1 MARAS
6 MATRKRRSWWRGLL
20 YGLLVMAGLI
30 AVLWA
35 VFATPDIP
43 VERLKARYANGTS
56 QFVELSPGT
65 TIHVRDEGDKANYPV
80 VLIHGSNASLHTW
93 EPWVKRL
100 VANDYRVITLDLP
113 AHGLSGP
120 TPDGLY
126 TNAAFVGIVEQLVDR
141 LGLKEFALGGN
152 SMGGG
157 VAWRY
162 ALKHPQRLTA
172 LILVDASGQ
181 PSPKGS
187 SPPLGFRLARVPIA
201 RDILATV
208 TPRSL
213 IEASFKQSVSN
224 QAIATPAM
232 VDRYWELLLYPGN
245 RRATVQRFGQY
256 QGDDG
261 AAARLPSLDVPTLI
275 IWGREDK
282 LIPVSVAQWFNRQIK
297 GSRVTI
303 LDGIGHIPMEEAPDR
318 SLAPVLP
325 FLGQNLP
332 MSIGGTARE
341 QWPIGAGDAFVKV
354 GAGR

>member
-1 MARAS
+1 MAGG
-6 MATRKRRSWWRGLL
+6 RKRGWRRGLG
-20 YGLLVMAGLI
+20 YGLAVVAGLI

-43 VERLKARYANGTS
+43 VATLKAKYGNAAS

-65 TIHVRDEGDKANYPV
+65 IIHMRDEGPRTGFPI
-80 VLIHGSNASLHTW
+80 VLVHGSNASLHTW
-93 EPWVKRL
+93 GPWVARL
-100 VANDYRVITLDLP
+100 TAKGYRVVSLDLP

-126 TNAAFVGIVEQLVDR
+126 TSAAYVGIVEKLVDR
-141 LGLKEFALGGN
+141 LGLARFALGGN

-162 ALKHPQRLTA
+162 AVAHPDRLSA
-172 LILVDASGQ
+172 LILVDTSGR
-181 PSPKGS
+181 PMPKGS

-201 RDILATV
+201 RDVLATI

-213 IEASFKQSVSN
+213 IEKSFKQSISN

-256 QGDDG
+256 SGDDG
-261 AAARLPSLDVPTLI
+261 MAAKLPGLAVPTLI
-275 IWGREDK
+275 IWGREDR
-282 LIPVSVAQWFNRQIK
+282 LIPVSVAAWFNSQIK

-318 SLAPVLP
+318 SLAPVLE
-325 FLGQNLP
+325 FLGPISAAQTP
-332 MSIGGTARE
+332 SQTA
-341 QWPIGAGDAFVKV
+341 
-354 GAGR
+354 

>member
-1 MARAS
+1 MS
-6 MATRKRRSWWRGLL
+6 GGKKRNWWRGLG
-20 YGLLVMAGLI
+20 YGLLVVAGLI

-43 VERLKARYANGTS
+43 VATLKAKYANEAS
-56 QFVELSPGT
+56 QFVEVSPGT
-65 TIHVRDEGDKANYPV
+65 TIHVRDEGPRSGLPV
-80 VLIHGSNASLHTW
+80 VLVHGSNASLHTW
-93 EPWVKRL
+93 EPWVARL
-100 VANDYRVITLDLP
+100 TAKGYRVVTLDLP

-120 TPDGLY
+120 TPEGLY
-126 TNAAFVGIVEQLVDR
+126 TNAAYVGIVEKLVDR
-141 LGLKEFALGGN
+141 LQLTRFALGGN

-162 ALKHPQRLTA
+162 AVKHPERLAA

-181 PSPKGS
+181 PMPKGS
-187 SPPLGFRLARVPIA
+187 SPPLGFRLARIPIA

-208 TPRSL
+208 TPRGL
-213 IEASFKQSVSN
+213 IDSSFKQSVSN

-256 QGDDG
+256 SGDDG
-261 AAARLPSLDVPTLI
+261 EAAKLPALKVPTLI
-275 IWGREDK
+275 LWGREDK
-282 LIPVSVAQWFNRQIK
+282 LIPVSVAEWFNKQIP

-318 SLAPVLP
+318 SLAPALELLSAAQTPPVSAAQKP
-325 FLGQNLP
+325 KQ
-332 MSIGGTARE
+332 SA
-341 QWPIGAGDAFVKV
+341 
-354 GAGR
+354 

>member
-1 MARAS
+1 MAGG
-6 MATRKRRSWWRGLL
+6 KRRNWWRGLG
-20 YGLLVMAGLI
+20 YGLAVVAGLI

-43 VERLKARYANGTS
+43 VAALRAKYANSAS
-56 QFVELSPGT
+56 QFIELSPGT
-65 TIHVRDEGDKANYPV
+65 IIHVRDQGDKANYPV

-93 EPWVKRL
+93 EPWVQRL

-120 TPDGLY
+120 TPEGLY
-126 TNAAFVGIVEQLVDR
+126 TSAAYVGIVEKLVDR
-141 LGLKEFALGGN
+141 LGLKYFALGGN

-162 ALKHPQRLTA
+162 ALKHPERLTA

-181 PSPKGS
+181 PQPKGS

-213 IEASFKQSVSN
+213 IEKSFKQSISN

-232 VDRYWELLLYPGN
+232 IDRYWELLLYPGN

-261 AAARLPSLDVPTLI
+261 AAAQLKTLAVPTLI

-282 LIPVSVAQWFNRQIK
+282 LIPVSVAAWFNSQIK
-297 GSRVTI
+297 DSRVTI

-325 FLGQNLP
+325 FLAANP
-332 MSIGGTARE
+332 PISIGGTHRE
-341 QWPIGAGDAFVKV
+341 QLPAGDAPVTQP
-354 GAGR
+354 

>member
-1 MARAS
+1 MS
-6 MATRKRRSWWRGLL
+6 GGRRRNFWRGLG
-20 YGLLVMAGLI
+20 YGLAVVVGLI

-43 VERLKARYANGTS
+43 VATLKAKYANAAS

-65 TIHVRDEGDKANYPV
+65 IIHVRDEGPRDGFPV
-80 VLIHGSNASLHTW
+80 VLVHGSNASLHTW
-93 EPWVKRL
+93 EAWVQRL
-100 VANDYRVITLDLP
+100 TAKGYRVVSLDLP

-120 TPDGLY
+120 TPEGLY
-126 TNAAFVGIVEQLVDR
+126 TSAAYVGIVEKLVDR
-141 LGLKEFALGGN
+141 LALPRFVLGGN

-162 ALKHPQRLTA
+162 AVAHPDRLA
-172 LILVDASGQ
+172 GLVLVDASGQ
-181 PSPKGS
+181 PMPKGS
-187 SPPLGFRLARVPIA
+187 SPPLGFRLARIPVA

-208 TPRSL
+208 TPRRL
-213 IEASFKQSVSN
+213 IEMSFKQSVSN

-261 AAARLPSLDVPTLI
+261 AAAKLKGLTVPTLI
-275 IWGREDK
+275 LWGREDK
-282 LIPVSVAQWFNRQIK
+282 LIPVSVAAWFSQQIPNA
-297 GSRVTI
+297 RVTI

-318 SLAPVLP
+318 SLAPVLE
-325 FLGQNLP
+325 LL
-332 MSIGGTARE
+332 SRVSAAGTPPQSA
-341 QWPIGAGDAFVKV
+341 
-354 GAGR
+354 

>member
-1 MARAS
+1 MAS
-6 MATRKRRSWWRGLL
+6 GRRRGWWKGLG
-20 YGLLVMAGLI
+20 YGLLVVAGLM
-30 AVLWA
+30 AAAWA
-35 VFATPDIP
+35 VFATPDISI
-43 VERLKARYANGTS
+43 ETLKAKYASADS
-56 QFVELSPGT
+56 QFVELTPGT
-65 TIHVRDEGDKANYPV
+65 IIHVRDSGPRGGFPV
-80 VLIHGSNASLHTW
+80 VLVHGSNASLHTW
-93 EPWVKRL
+93 EPWTARL
-100 VANDYRVITLDLP
+100 TAKGYRVISLDLP

-120 TPDGLY
+120 TPEGLY
-126 TNAAFVGIVEQLVDR
+126 TSAAYVGIVEKLVDKI
-141 LGLKEFALGGN
+141 GLTRFALGGN

-162 ALKHPQRLTA
+162 AVAHPDRLSA

-181 PSPKGS
+181 PMPKGS

-213 IEASFKQSVSN
+213 IDMSFRQSVSN

-261 AAARLPSLDVPTLI
+261 AAATLKGLAVPTLI
-275 IWGREDK
+275 LWGREDK
-282 LIPVSVAQWFNRQIK
+282 LIPVSVAAWFNSQIP

-318 SLAPVLP
+318 SLTPVLEL
-325 FLGQNLP
+325 LGQTSSLSAAQTP
-332 MSIGGTARE
+332 SKT
-341 QWPIGAGDAFVKV
+341 V
-354 GAGR
+354 

>member
-1 MARAS
+1 MAAK
-6 MATRKRRSWWRGLL
+6 RKSRFWRGLG
-20 YGLLVMAGLI
+20 YGLAVVAGLI

-35 VFATPDIP
+35 AFATPDIP
-43 VERLKARYANGTS
+43 VATLRAKYANAAS

-65 TIHVRDEGDKANYPV
+65 VIHVRDQGPRDGLTM

-93 EPWVKRL
+93 EPWVARL
-100 VANDYRVITLDLP
+100 NARNIRVVSLDLP

-126 TNAAFVGIVEQLVDR
+126 TNAAYVGIVEQLVDR
-141 LGLKEFALGGN
+141 LGLKTFVLGGN

-162 ALKHPQRLTA
+162 AVKHPERLDG

-181 PSPKGS
+181 PQPKGS

-213 IEASFKQSVSN
+213 IEASFKQSISN

-261 AAARLPSLDVPTLI
+261 AAAKLPGLKVPTLI
-275 IWGREDK
+275 LWGREDR
-282 LIPVSVAQWFNRQIK
+282 LIPVSVAEWFNRQIP
-297 GSRVTI
+297 GSRVAI

-318 SLAPVLP
+318 SLAPVLA
-325 FLGQNLP
+325 FLAQV
-332 MSIGGTARE
+332 SAH
-341 QWPIGAGDAFVKV
+341 
-354 GAGR
+354 

>member
-1 MARAS
+1 MAGG
-6 MATRKRRSWWRGLL
+6 KRRNWWRGLG
-20 YGLLVMAGLI
+20 YGLAVVAGLI
-30 AVLWA
+30 AVA
-35 VFATPDIP
+35 RAIFATPDIP
-43 VERLKARYANGTS
+43 VATLKAKYANSAS

-65 TIHVRDEGDKANYPV
+65 TIHVRDEGPRDGLTI

-100 VANDYRVITLDLP
+100 TARNIRVVSLDLP

-120 TPDGLY
+120 TPQGLY
-126 TNAAFVGIVEQLVDR
+126 TSAAYVSIVEQLVDR
-141 LGLKEFALGGN
+141 LGLQDFVLGGN

-162 ALKHPQRLTA
+162 ALAHPERLRG

-181 PSPKGS
+181 PQPKGS
-187 SPPLGFRLARVPIA
+187 SPPLGFRLARVPVA

-208 TPRSL
+208 TPRGL
-213 IEASFKQSVSN
+213 IEQSFKQSISN

-261 AAARLPSLDVPTLI
+261 AAAKLPGLKVPTLI
-275 IWGREDK
+275 LWGREDR
-282 LIPVSVAQWFNRQIK
+282 LIPVSVAAWFNRQIPN
-297 GSRVTI
+297 SRIAI

-318 SLAPVLP
+318 SLAPVLD
-325 FLGQNLP
+325 FLVDISEL
-332 MSIGGTARE
+332 GTAVL
-341 QWPIGAGDAFVKV
+341 PPPSGTGDAAAKP
-354 GAGR
+354 ATAA

>member
-1 MARAS
+1 MARVS
-6 MATRKRRSWWRGLL
+6 MQERRRRSWWRGLG
-20 YGLLVMAGLI
+20 YGLLVVFGLL

-43 VERLKARYANGTS
+43 VERLKAKYASDAS

-65 TIHVRDEGDKANYPV
+65 IIHVRDEGPRSGFPV
-80 VLIHGSNASLHTW
+80 VLVHGSNASLHTW
-93 EPWVKRL
+93 EPWVQRL
-100 VANDYRVITLDLP
+100 TAKGYRVVTLDLP

-120 TPDGLY
+120 TPQGDY
-126 TNAAFVGIVEQLVDR
+126 TNAAYVGIVEQLVDR
-141 LGLKEFALGGN
+141 LGLTRFALGGN

-162 ALKHPQRLTA
+162 AVRHPDRLAA
-172 LILVDASGQ
+172 LILVDATGQ
-181 PSPKGS
+181 PAPKGS

-201 RDILATV
+201 RDLLATV
-208 TPRSL
+208 TPRGL
-213 IEASFKQSVSN
+213 IDKSFKQSISN

-261 AAARLPSLDVPTLI
+261 AAGKLKALTVPTLLL
-275 IWGREDK
+275 WGREDR
-282 LIPVSVAQWFNRQIK
+282 LIPVSVAAWFSQQLPNA
-297 GSRVTI
+297 RVTL

-318 SLAPVLP
+318 SLAPVLEL
-325 FLGQNLP
+325 LGTVQP
-332 MSIGGTARE
+332 AVSAAETPRQSA
-341 QWPIGAGDAFVKV
+341 
-354 GAGR
+354 

>member
-1 MARAS
+1 MAAGR
-6 MATRKRRSWWRGLL
+6 TRSFWRGLG
-20 YGLLVMAGLI
+20 YGLAVVAGLI

-43 VERLKARYANGTS
+43 VASLKAKYANPAS

-65 TIHVRDEGDKANYPV
+65 IIHVRDEGPRDGFPV
-80 VLIHGSNASLHTW
+80 VLVHGSNASLHTW
-93 EPWVKRL
+93 EPWVQRL
-100 VANDYRVITLDLP
+100 TAKGYRVVTLDLP

-120 TPDGLY
+120 TPEGLY
-126 TNAAFVGIVEQLVDR
+126 TSAAYVGIVEKLVDR
-141 LGLKEFALGGN
+141 LALPRFVLGGN

-162 ALKHPQRLTA
+162 AVAHPDRLA
-172 LILVDASGQ
+172 GLVLVDASGQ
-181 PSPKGS
+181 PMPKGS
-187 SPPLGFRLARVPIA
+187 SPPLGFRLARIPVA

-208 TPRSL
+208 TPRRL
-213 IEASFKQSVSN
+213 IEMSFKQSVSN

-261 AAARLPSLDVPTLI
+261 AAAKLKGLTVPTLI
-275 IWGREDK
+275 LWGREDK
-282 LIPVSVAQWFNRQIK
+282 LIPVSVAAWFSQQIPNA
-297 GSRVTI
+297 RVTI

-318 SLAPVLP
+318 SLAPVLE
-325 FLGQNLP
+325 LL
-332 MSIGGTARE
+332 SRVSAAGTPPQSA
-341 QWPIGAGDAFVKV
+341 
-354 GAGR
+354 

>member
-1 MARAS
+1 MARA
-6 MATRKRRSWWRGLL
+6 TLKERKRRSFWRGLA
-20 YGLLVMAGLI
+20 YGLAVVTGLI

-43 VERLKARYANGTS
+43 VERLKAKYASPAS

-65 TIHVRDEGDKANYPV
+65 IIHVRDEGPRTGFPV
-80 VLIHGSNASLHTW
+80 VLVHGSNASLHTW
-93 EPWVKRL
+93 EPWVERL
-100 VANDYRVITLDLP
+100 TARGYRVVTLDLP

-120 TPDGLY
+120 TPQGLY
-126 TNAAFVGIVEQLVDR
+126 TNAAYVGIVEQLVDR
-141 LGLKEFALGGN
+141 LKLQRFALGGN

-162 ALKHPQRLTA
+162 AVMHPDRLAA

-181 PSPKGS
+181 PMPKGS
-187 SPPLGFRLARVPIA
+187 SPPLGFRLARIPVA
-201 RDILATV
+201 RDLLATV

-213 IEASFKQSVSN
+213 IEKSFKQSISN

-261 AAARLPSLDVPTLI
+261 MAARLPGLTVPTLI
-275 IWGREDK
+275 LWGREDR
-282 LIPVSVAQWFNRQIK
+282 LIPVSVAGWFSRQLPNA
-297 GSRVTI
+297 SVTI
-303 LDGIGHIPMEEAPDR
+303 LDGIGHIPMEEAPER
-318 SLAPVLP
+318 SLAPVLD
-325 FLGQNLP
+325 LL
-332 MSIGGTARE
+332 E
-341 QWPIGAGDAFVKV
+341 QAGIPPLGAGDRSVSTAT
-354 GAGR
+354 

>member
-1 MARAS
+1 MARSS
-6 MATRKRRSWWRGLL
+6 MQGRRRRSFGRGLF
-20 YGLLVMAGLI
+20 YGLFVMTGLL
-30 AVLWA
+30 ALLWA
-35 VFATPDIP
+35 IFATPDIP
-43 VERLKARYANGTS
+43 VDRLKAKYANAAS

-65 TIHVRDEGDKANYPV
+65 IIHVRDEGPRGGFPV
-80 VLIHGSNASLHTW
+80 VLVHGSNASLHTW
-93 EPWVKRL
+93 EPWVQRL
-100 VANDYRVITLDLP
+100 TGKGYRVISLDLP

-120 TPDGLY
+120 TPQGLY
-126 TNAAFVGIVEQLVDR
+126 TNAAYVGIVEQLVDR
-141 LGLKEFALGGN
+141 LKLERFALGGN

-162 ALKHPQRLTA
+162 AVQHPDRLSA

-181 PSPKGS
+181 PQPKGS
-187 SPPLGFRLARVPIA
+187 SPPLGFRLARVPVA
-201 RDILATV
+201 RDLLATV

-213 IEASFKQSVSN
+213 IETSFKQSVSN

-261 AAARLPSLDVPTLI
+261 MAAKLKGLPVPTLI
-275 IWGREDK
+275 LWGREDK
-282 LIPVSVAQWFNRQIK
+282 LIPVSVAAWFNQQIP

-318 SLAPVLP
+318 SLAPVLELLEATTP
-325 FLGQNLP
+325 FGAA
-332 MSIGGTARE
+332 GTVSASETPPKSAAASR
-341 QWPIGAGDAFVKV
+341 
-354 GAGR
+354 